1 MDVGVISMRYAKA
14 LLEYA
19 AANKVEDEIYK
30 EMLMLSHSFMAVPE
44 LRIALDNPVLA
55 AKEKSS
61 LICNAAGIKVCK
73 EFVRFVELVLR
84 ERREGYVQSMSL
96 MYIDLYRKL
105 KNITIGRL
113 ITAYPVDKETEERMK
128 EIVHNRTHGEV
139 DFETK
144 VDPSIEGGFIFEVDT
159 YRLDASVSTQLRRVK
174 RQFIEKNRRIV

>member
-30 EMLMLSHSFMAVPE
+30 EMLMLSHSFMAVRE

-128 EIVHNRTHGEV
+128 EIVHNRTHGEAV
-139 DFETK
+139 FETK

-159 YRLDASVSTQLRRVK
+159 YRLDASVATQLRRVK